1 MFPRQNHLVHTYSP
15 AIAAVAPTL
24 SRESK
29 KADRTEEPP
38 RPPSG
43 PPYLPP
49 TAQMGGRPDR
59 QLDVPV
65 CAVFLVLFI
74 SMAATHMTIFQLNR
88 RRDHKFLFS
97 VLLFGFCMARVVALS
112 TRMAW
117 ATHPASIS
125 IAIAAGIFTQA
136 GVLLL
141 FVVNLL
147 FSQRILRAYHPAFG
161 WHAAVKWTY
170 NALLAAVIALLI
182 MVISASI
189 SLFFTLS
196 PASRARDRDVQLF
209 AGTCLAVV
217 AFLPIPVALA
227 SLAVPRRTRVEKFGQ
242 GRFRTKMRLLLC
254 SASLL
259 TLGAGFRMG
268 AAFAAPP
275 VSSPAW
281 FDSKACFYAFN
292 FGLEF
297 LVVFAYAVARFD
309 RRFHVPNGSY
319 APGHYAGGQMQKL
332 TFSDCINREADLFG
346 DVAQVAQTTVMQTT
360 PEAAEAARQWTEKAR
375 RELYGVSSVDSQS
388 EEYFSAEEG

>member
-1 MFPRQNHLVHTYSP
+1 
-15 AIAAVAPTL
+15 
-24 SRESK
+24 
-29 KADRTEEPP
+29 
-38 RPPSG
+38 
-43 PPYLPP
+43 
-49 TAQMGGRPDR
+49 MGGRPDR

-74 SMAATHMTIFQLNR
+74 SMATTHMTIFQLNR

-97 VLLFGFCMARVVALS
+97 MLLFGFCMARIVALS
-112 TRMAW
+112 IRMAW
-117 ATHPASIS
+117 ATHPGSVS

-147 FSQRILRAYHPAFG
+147 FSQRMLRAYHPALG
-161 WHAAVKWTY
+161 WHPAVKWTY
-170 NALLAAVIALLI
+170 NVLLVAVLVLLV
-182 MVISASI
+182 MVISASV

-196 PASRARDRDVQLF
+196 PTERARDRDVQLF
-209 AGTCLAVV
+209 AGTCLAAV
-217 AFLPIPVALA
+217 AFLPIPVVLACLAL
-227 SLAVPRRTRVEKFGQ
+227 PRRTRVEKFGQ
-242 GRFRTKMRLLLC
+242 GRFRTKVRLLLC
-254 SASLL
+254 SASVL
-259 TLGAGFRMG
+259 TLGAGFRLG
-268 AAFAAPP
+268 ASFAAPP
-275 VSSPAW
+275 ASNPAW
-281 FDSKACFYAFN
+281 FDSKACFYVFN

-297 LVVFAYAVARFD
+297 LVVFAYAVTRFD
-309 RRFHVPNGSY
+309 RRFHVPNGSF

-346 DVAQVAQTTVMQTT
+346 DVVQVAQTTVMETT